1 MNKDFFKKT
10 RILDGGMGQELLNR
24 GLKPKGTL
32 WSAHALIDKEC
43 HQMVIDTH
51 LDFINAGAEVIV
63 TTTFTARRNR
73 LIQNDCE
80 KYFEKINIKA
90 VELAQKARDISK
102 KEVLIAGGLPNQK
115 QTYSA
120 DLGEDLDLI
129 EKNFYDQA
137 KLLKN
142 GIDFFYLDVMSSGL
156 ECEFALK
163 AIESYNLPVLVGIH
177 LRDNGKLPSGEK
189 IIDIFKKYKNKN
201 WLGIIMACIS
211 PKAYEAVVNDLK
223 TLSIPYGFKLN
234 AFKKIPEDYVVA
246 SGDSYEFDSSTGLS
260 LIKGNNRGNRINVLG
275 INTDL
280 NESKFY
286 EYVKKFMKNGAT
298 ILGGCCEIRPSHIKE
313 IAKLKNKFN

>member
-1 MNKDFFKKT
+1 MDKDFFKET

-32 WSAHALIDKEC
+32 WSAHALIDKDC

-63 TTTFTARRNR
+63 TTTFTARRAR

-80 KYFEKINIKA
+80 EYFEKINIKA

-129 EKNFYDQA
+129 KKNFYDQA
-137 KLLKN
+137 KLLKH

-156 ECEFALK
+156 ECEIALK
-163 AIESYNLPVLVGIH
+163 VIESYNLPVLVGIH
-177 LRDNGKLPSGEK
+177 LKDSGQLPSGEK
-189 IIDIFKKYKNKN
+189 VIDIVKKYKNNK
-201 WLGIIMACIS
+201 WLGIIMACVS
-211 PKAYEAVVNDLK
+211 PGAYELVINDLQK
-223 TLSIPYGFKLN
+223 LDIPYGFKLN
-234 AFKKIPEDYVVA
+234 AFKKIPEGYTVA
-246 SGDSYEFDSSTGLS
+246 SKDQW
-260 LIKGNNRGNRINVLG
+260 GNAGNPITVLG
-275 INTDL
+275 KNTDL

-286 EYVKKFMKNGAT
+286 EYAKKFMKNGAT
-298 ILGGCCEIRPSHIKE
+298 ILGGCCEIKPSHIKE
-313 IAKLKNKFN
+313 IAKLK

>member
-1 MNKDFFKKT
+1 MVSFIAVLIGGQVGNFLNLKIFPTRILALVTACLVLFVAIRMGLQIIYVIFMDKNFFKKT

-129 EKNFYDQA
+129 KKNFYDQA
-137 KLLKN
+137 KFLKH

-156 ECEFALK
+156 ECEIALK
-163 AIESYNLPVLVGIH
+163 VIESCNLPVLVGIH
-177 LRDNGKLPSGEK
+177 LKDNGQ
-189 IIDIFKKYKNKN
+189 
-201 WLGIIMACIS
+201 
-211 PKAYEAVVNDLK
+211 
-223 TLSIPYGFKLN
+223 
-234 AFKKIPEDYVVA
+234 A
-246 SGDSYEFDSSTGLS
+246 SL
-260 LIKGNNRGNRINVLG
+260 L
-275 INTDL
+275 
-280 NESKFY
+280 
-286 EYVKKFMKNGAT
+286 VKK
-298 ILGGCCEIRPSHIKE
+298 L
-313 IAKLKNKFN
+313 

>member
-24 GLKPKGTL
+24 GMKPKGTL
-32 WSAHALIDKEC
+32 WSAHALIDEAC
-43 HQMVIDTH
+43 HQMVVDAH

-63 TTTFTARRNR
+63 TSTFTARRLR
-73 LIQNDCE
+73 LIQNDSE

-90 VELAQKARDISK
+90 VELAQKARNISK
-102 KEVLIAGGLPNQK
+102 KDVLIAGGLPGQK

-120 DLGEDLDLI
+120 DLGKDLNLI

-137 KLLKN
+137 KLLKH

-156 ECEFALK
+156 ECEIALK

-177 LRDNGKLPSGEK
+177 LSDNGKLPSGEK
-189 IIDIFKKYKNKN
+189 INDIVKKYKNNN
-201 WLGIIMACIS
+201 WLGVIMACIS
-211 PKAYEAVVNDLK
+211 PKAYEVVAKDLQQ
-223 TLSIPYGFKLN
+223 LDISYGFKLN
-234 AFKKIPEDYVVA
+234 AFKKIPENYTVA
-246 SGDSYEFDSSTGLS
+246 SKDQWGDA
-260 LIKGNNRGNRINVLG
+260 GNPTTVLG
-275 INTDL
+275 KNTDL

-286 EYVKKFMKNGAT
+286 EYAKKFKENGAT

-313 IAKLKNKFN
+313 ISKLK

>member
-1 MNKDFFKKT
+1 MNKDFFKKI

-63 TTTFTARRNR
+63 TATFTARRTR

-80 KYFEKINIKA
+80 EYFEKINIKA

-120 DLGEDLDLI
+120 DLGEDLNLV

-156 ECEFALK
+156 ECEIALK
-163 AIESYNLPVLVGIH
+163 VIESFNLPVLVGIH
-177 LRDNGKLPSGEK
+177 LSDNGLLPSKEK
-189 IIDIFKKYKNKN
+189 IEDIVKKYKNKN
-201 WLGIIMACIS
+201 WLGIITACVS
-211 PKAYEAVVNDLK
+211 PVAYEVVANDLQK
-223 TLSIPYGFKLN
+223 LDIPYGFKLN
-234 AFKKIPEDYVVA
+234 AFKKIPEGYTVA
-246 SGDSYEFDSSTGLS
+246 SKDQW
-260 LIKGNNRGNRINVLG
+260 GNAGNPITVLG
-275 INTDL
+275 KNADL

-286 EYVKKFMKNGAT
+286 EYVNKFMKNGAT

-313 IAKLKNKFN
+313 ISKLK

>member
-120 DLGEDLDLI
+120 DLGKDLDLI

-137 KLLKN
+137 KLLKH

-156 ECEFALK
+156 ECKIALK
-163 AIESYNLPVLVGIH
+163 VIESFNLPVLVGIH
-177 LRDNGKLPSGEK
+177 LRDNGQLPSGEK
-189 IIDIFKKYKNKN
+189 IIDIFQKYRNKN

-211 PKAYEAVVNDLK
+211 PVAYELVINDLQK
-223 TLSIPYGFKLN
+223 IDIPYGFKLN
-234 AFKKIPEDYVVA
+234 AFKKIPENYSVA
-246 SGDSYEFDSSTGLS
+246 SKDEW
-260 LIKGNNRGNRINVLG
+260 GNAGNPTTVLG
-275 INTDL
+275 KNTDL

-286 EYVKKFMKNGAT
+286 EYAKKFMKDGAT

-313 IAKLKNKFN
+313 ISKLK

>member
-1 MNKDFFKKT
+1 MDINYFNT
-10 RILDGGMGQELLNR
+10 VRILDGGMGQELLNR

-32 WSAHALIDKEC
+32 WSAHALIDKDC

-63 TTTFTARRNR
+63 TATFTARRSR

-90 VELAQKARDISK
+90 VELALRARDISK

-137 KLLKN
+137 KLLKH

-156 ECEFALK
+156 ECEIALK
-163 AIESYNLPVLVGIH
+163 VIETYNLPVLVGIH
-177 LRDNGKLPSGEK
+177 LRDNGQLPSGEK
-189 IIDIFKKYKNKN
+189 INDIVKKYKNNN
-201 WLGIIMACIS
+201 WLGVIMACIS
-211 PKAYEAVVNDLK
+211 PKAYEVVAKDLQQ
-223 TLSIPYGFKLN
+223 LDIPYGFKLN
-234 AFKKIPEDYVVA
+234 AFKKIPEGYTVA
-246 SGDSYEFDSSTGLS
+246 SKDQW
-260 LIKGNNRGNRINVLG
+260 GNAGNPTTVLG
-275 INTDL
+275 KNTDL

-286 EYVKKFMKNGAT
+286 EYVNKFMKNGAT
-298 ILGGCCEIRPSHIKE
+298 ILGGCCEIRPSHIKK
-313 IAKLKNKFN
+313 ISKLK

>member
-1 MNKDFFKKT
+1 MDKDFFKKT

-32 WSAHALIDKEC
+32 WSAHALIDEAC
-43 HQMVIDTH
+43 HQMVIDAH

-63 TTTFTARRNR
+63 TTTFTARRLR
-73 LIQNDCE
+73 LIQNDSE

-102 KEVLIAGGLPNQK
+102 KDVLIAGGLPGQK

-120 DLGEDLDLI
+120 DLGKDLDLI

-137 KLLKN
+137 KLLKH

-156 ECEFALK
+156 ECEIALK
-163 AIESYNLPVLVGIH
+163 VIETFNLPILVGIH
-177 LRDNGKLPSGEK
+177 LRDNGQLPSGEK
-189 IIDIFKKYKNKN
+189 INDIVKKYKNNN
-201 WLGIIMACIS
+201 WLGVIMACIS
-211 PKAYEAVVNDLK
+211 PKAYEVVAKDLQQ
-223 TLSIPYGFKLN
+223 LDISYGFKLN
-234 AFKKIPEDYVVA
+234 AFKKIPEDYTVA
-246 SGDSYEFDSSTGLS
+246 SKDQWGDA
-260 LIKGNNRGNRINVLG
+260 GNPTTVLG
-275 INTDL
+275 KNTDL
-280 NESKFY
+280 NESRFY

-313 IAKLKNKFN
+313 ISKLK